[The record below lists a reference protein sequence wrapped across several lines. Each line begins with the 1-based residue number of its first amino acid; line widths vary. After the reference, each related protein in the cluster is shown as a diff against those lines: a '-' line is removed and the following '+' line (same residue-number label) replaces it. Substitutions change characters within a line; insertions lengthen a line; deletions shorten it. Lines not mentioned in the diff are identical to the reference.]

1 MSYENILVEKEDAVL
16 LITLNRPKAMNALSQ
31 ALLAE
36 LLQALK
42 EAEEDAQIKSIII
55 AGAEKFFCA
64 GADISEVNKVTSP
77 FSGYDYSQQFHR
89 AFTEVERCKKPV
101 IAAVRGLVLG
111 GGLELMLSC
120 DFQIVADDARVGVP
134 EVNIGALPA
143 GGGTVKLP
151 RIMGAAKAKEML
163 LLGDPISGKEAEALG
178 LVNKAV
184 PADQVLAEAR
194 SLAAKLARK
203 PPLVLQVIKAVVYN
217 TEGMDLRTALDVE
230 AQGLS
235 ILAASEDFVE
245 GTSAFLQKRK
255 PEFKGR

>member
-1 MSYENILVEKEDAVL
+1 MSYENILVEKEEGTL

-36 LLQALK
+36 LQQALK
-42 EAEEDAQIKSIII
+42 EAEGDAGIKSIII
-55 AGAEKFFCA
+55 SGAEKFFCA
-64 GADISEVNKVTSP
+64 GADISEVNKVNSP
-77 FSGYDYSQQFHR
+77 FSGYDFSQQFHR
-89 AFTEVERCKKPV
+89 AFTEVERCKKPT
-101 IAAVRGLVLG
+101 IAAVRGLALG
-111 GGLELMLSC
+111 GGLELMLAC
-120 DFQIVADDARVGVP
+120 DFRIVAEDARLGVP

-151 RIMGAAKAKEML
+151 RIIGVAKAKEML

-184 PADQVLAEAR
+184 PADQVMAEAR
-194 SLAAKLARK
+194 NLAAKLAQK
-203 PPLVLQVIKAVVYN
+203 PPLVLQVIKAIVYD
-217 TEGMDLRTALDVE
+217 TEGVDLRTAMDIE

-235 ILAASEDFVE
+235 MLAATEDFVE